1 MLHDTRVSIR
11 LTPGSHATQHPGV
24 RYAETRVSYKLLL
37 QYLAFFFT
45 ISHNSNHCQTIAFN
59 L

>member
-1 MLHDTRVSIR
+1 MQFYVVR
-11 LTPGSHATQHPGV
+11 HPGV
-24 RYAETRVSYKLLL
+24 GMYETRVSYKLLL